1 MKSSRSSLV
10 GFISLLPLF
19 ACSSGATGSLNGTW
33 DVTSVGGGEVAPSAL
48 EVSNGRVTGEI
59 ISKKEGQPLSDTS
72 VKGCTYAK
80 NRMSVD
86 ISIEGD
92 AMTATFTAIRAYAGG
107 DACKTDGYNYTDKT
121 TTFTATGKRTR
132 KDAATDTD
140 LNGVWEIQ
148 AQELKKPVVVT
159 VKDLGAEVPLDDGK
173 GSKGSIS
180 IANGKL
186 SVVFPGNDGSFNA
199 QQR

>member
-33 DVTSVGGGEVAPSAL
+33 DVTSVGGSDVAPSAL
-48 EVSNGRVTGEI
+48 EVSNGRVSGDI
-59 ISKKEGQPLSDTS
+59 ISKLEGQAIASPSA
-72 VKGCTYAK
+72 KGCSYGK
-80 NRMSVD
+80 NRFSVD

-92 AMTATFTAIRAYAGG
+92 AMTATFTEVRTYVGG
-107 DACKTDGYNYTDKT
+107 DACKTEFYSYTDRSS
-121 TTFTATGKRTR
+121 TFTVTGKRTR
-132 KDAATDTD
+132 KDASTDTD

-148 AQELKKPVVVT
+148 AQEIKKPITAT
-159 VKDLGAEVPLDDGK
+159 VKDLGAEVPLDDDK

-186 SVVFPGNDGSFNA
+186 SVVFPGNDVSFNA